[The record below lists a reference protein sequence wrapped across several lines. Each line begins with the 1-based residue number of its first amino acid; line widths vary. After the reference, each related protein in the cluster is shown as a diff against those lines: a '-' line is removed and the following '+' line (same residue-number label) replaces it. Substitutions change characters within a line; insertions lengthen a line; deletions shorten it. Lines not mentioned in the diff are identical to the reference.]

1 MRTRGEANESNNT
14 ARCGVDGTALFTR
27 WGGQDVEFP
36 RGIMDCTNT
45 HMEAG
50 PDYMRETYNLYRALA
65 QDLNI
70 PVEFLDEDQLLLPAA
85 LGQ

>member
-1 MRTRGEANESNNT
+1 M
-14 ARCGVDGTALFTR
+14 
-27 WGGQDVEFP
+27 EFP